1 MIELLEIPVFT
12 TDLTYAEKFFKE
24 YDLHNPNGTNDYRYC
39 IMETDRDK
47 DVLFHI
53 LNLKE
58 NMANV
63 RLFDRVVP
71 RAPFCMIL
79 LEGETFLVN
88 NFYEF
93 YRERYDSALICLAP
107 QPLNDFDLTYVN
119 NVILAE
125 EANRMVSFEPA
136 DSNRHKKIL
145 IEVLHHVLDR
155 PV

>member
-12 TDLTYAEKFFKE
+12 TDLTYAEKFFNE
-24 YDLHNPNGTNDYRYC
+24 YDLHNPEGNNDYRYC
-39 IMETDRDK
+39 IMEINRDK
-47 DVLFHI
+47 NVLFHV

-58 NMANV
+58 NMVNV
-63 RLFDRVVP
+63 RLFDRLVP

-93 YRERYDSALICLAP
+93 YKEKYDSALMCLAP
-107 QPLNDFDLTYVN
+107 QPPNDFDLTYVN

-125 EANRMVSFEPA
+125 EANRIVPFEPA
-136 DSNRHKKIL
+136 DSDRHKKIL
-145 IEVLHHVLDR
+145 IDVLHQVLDKED
-155 PV
+155 